1 MAEKMSKDDYIRINV
16 SELIRRGNEQGYT
29 KADMAKVIGKSK
41 SYFNTGRRSAMHR
54 EAMNRH
60 DAKTLCYLL
69 GLRIEDF
76 LLQPIDVYTD
86 AEQNERIK
94 VDIPNLL
101 SVARRKGYSNTR
113 LADIIDRSSSYFC
126 SDGLYIG
133 GKMHKGEYEKVCRVI
148 GEDPNRFLVSELSN
162 YPIEIRTEPK
172 EEDMGTAINKKEFMK
187 MLTARWGDPLVADD
201 CWQHYEKRNWKK
213 ANGKPVKSIK
223 DCAYGFEYYNENLAA
238 AAVKNGF
245 ELGNG
250 NPFAEEL
257 YAKRDAEKAKDDKWN
272 DFAEKFVKRTNET
285 INKEIER
292 KVKGAYDELYKGL
305 GDKINETIER
315 LTKLM
320 KKFGVYIDEELQKRD
335 TEIERLNSELSDL
348 RGRLAKAE
356 IAVESLEDHYKSS
369 QNTLAKQIQHK
380 ANQLRTAV
388 VWKPNAVKRSA
399 KG

>member
-16 SELIRRGNEQGYT
+16 SELIRRGEEQGYT
-29 KADMAKVIGKSK
+29 KAGMAKVIGKSK

-86 AEQNERIK
+86 ANQNERIK

-162 YPIEIRTEPK
+162 DPIEMRTEPK
-172 EEDMGTAINKKEFMK
+172 GEDVGTTINKKEFMK

-223 DCAYGFEYYNENLAA
+223 DCAYGFEYNNENLAA

-257 YAKRDAEKAKDDKWN
+257 YAKRDAEMAKDTESANDGIEDLRKWC
-272 DFAEKFVKRTNET
+272 
-285 INKEIER
+285 
-292 KVKGAYDELYKGL
+292 GALE
-305 GDKINETIER
+305 
-315 LTKLM
+315 M
-320 KKFGVYIDEELQKRD
+320 VYGGHEGRIKTLSEELKKAGSDIRKRD
-335 TEIERLNSELSDL
+335 AEIERLNSELSDL
-348 RGRLAKAE
+348 RERLEKAE
-356 IAVESLEDHYKSS
+356 RAVESLEDHYKSS
-369 QNTLAKQIQHK
+369 QHTVAKKIQNTAKQWRS
-380 ANQLRTAV
+380 NLE
-388 VWKPNAVKRSA
+388 NAAAWRKKVREHETDRCR
-399 KG
+399 